1 MSDPTKGGLVLAGA
15 CRQDPP
21 DPRDLDFADLRERL
35 LVGQEA
41 GLSSV
46 VFDGQVVLPERTPIS
61 QQGQRPTCV
70 ANACT
75 DALEL
80 IMPDPVCQLSRLFG
94 YKNSRLLHGAGSDD
108 DGTYNRT
115 MLQAFNKTGCC
126 PESMWPYDDRPAE
139 AGGRVNERP
148 PLECYEAAYDHRI
161 EGYYAIKSTGSARA
175 DDVEAALRLGHPVIV
190 SVQVGQAFADFDGTG
205 DVVWNPPSR
214 PIGRHAMVV
223 VGVRWDS
230 LGRRQ
235 FKLRNSWGT
244 GWGEQGYA
252 WATEAWVCDP
262 FTSDLWVP
270 TMVPSFVV
278 EP

>member
-1 MSDPTKGGLVLAGA
+1 MSESKSGLVLAGA
-15 CRQDPP
+15 CRQDPL

-35 LVGQEA
+35 AVGQDEPA
-41 GLSSV
+41 AAASSW
-46 VFDGQVVLPERTPIS
+46 DPILLPERTPVS

-70 ANACT
+70 ANACV

-80 IMPDPVCQLSRLFG
+80 IMPDPVCQLSRLFA
-94 YKNSRLLHGAGSDD
+94 YKNSRLLHGDGSNDN
-108 DGTYNRT
+108 GTYNRT
-115 MLQAFNKTGCC
+115 MLQSFAKTGVC
-126 PESMWPYDDRPAE
+126 PEFMWPYDDRPDDE
-139 AGGRVNERP
+139 GGRVNERP

-190 SVQVGQAFADFDGTG
+190 SVQVGQAFADFDGSG
-205 DVVWNPPSR
+205 DVVWNAPSR
-214 PIGRHAMVV
+214 PLGRHAMVV

-235 FKLRNSWGT
+235 FKLRNSWGA

-252 WATEAWVCDP
+252 WATEAWICDS